1 MKDPESRSKIDNTD
15 LVDELTEYFDEMLSI
30 CDLLRVAGEKI
41 DDPRTVANTGY
52 LLMRKTHDAKELLN
66 SWWKDRPTKDPDN
79 VSAIV

>member
-41 DDPRTVANTGY
+41 DDPRTVAHTGY
-52 LLMRKTHDAKELLN
+52 LLMRKTHEAKALLDR
-66 SWWKDRPTKDPDN
+66 WWKDRPIDKPDN
-79 VSAIV
+79 VAAIG